1 MNSDLLT
8 KIKEMMPSFSK
19 GQRLIAKFI
28 LEQYDKAAFM
38 TAFKLGSSVGVS
50 ESTVVRFAVEL
61 GYEGYPQLQKALQE
75 FIRNKLT
82 TIQRMEIATNRIGNA
97 HVLNSVM
104 MSDIEKI
111 RITLEAEDKDTFE
124 ATVDRLLSARSI
136 YILGIRSSYALA
148 SFLSFYFG
156 LIFENAHLVNVSSVS
171 EMFEQIMRIGKDD
184 VIIGIS
190 FPRYSKRT
198 TRALSFAKDRGAS
211 VVALTDS
218 RLSPLAKYADHLLI
232 ARSEMASFVDSLVAP
247 LSLINALIVA
257 VSMKRR
263 DEVSRIFGEL
273 ERIWEE
279 YEVYEKDE
287 NG

>member
-111 RITLEAEDKDTFE
+111 RITLEAQDKDTFE

>member
-82 TIQRMEIATNRIGNA
+82 AIQRMEIATNRIGNA

-111 RITLEAEDKDTFE
+111 RITLEAQDKDTFE